1 MRDYDFEGEP
11 FVVIE
16 REEPGI
22 GTLLLG
28 VAIGAGI
35 ALLFAPR
42 SGADTRR
49 MIERRAQRT
58 GSRMRRAAADVA
70 DNVTAQANQVR
81 DRVAQ
86 RVGAARDTI
95 RRGQDRVLDA
105 VDAGRYA
112 AAEARS
118 ELERR
123 IAENKAARREAN
135 SL

>member
-1 MRDYDFEGEP
+1 MRTLTALL
-11 FVVIE
+11 VLS
-16 REEPGI
+16 

-28 VAIGAGI
+28 VAIGAGM
-35 ALLFAPR
+35 ALLLAPR

-49 MIERRAQRT
+49 MIGGRARRAGERVRSVAT
-58 GSRMRRAAADVA
+58 DVA
-70 DNVTAQANQVR
+70 DNVASQVNEVR
-81 DRVAQ
+81 GRVTE
-86 RVGAARDTI
+86 RVGAARSAV
-95 RRGQDRVLDA
+95 RRGQDQVLDA

-112 AAEARS
+112 ASEARS

>member
-1 MRDYDFEGEP
+1 MRDFEREP

-16 REEPGI
+16 RDEPGV

-28 VAIGAGI
+28 VAIGAGL
-35 ALLFAPR
+35 ALLLAPR
-42 SGADTRR
+42 SGAETRR
-49 MIERRAQRT
+49 MIESRARRAGARVRDVAT
-58 GSRMRRAAADVA
+58 DVA
-70 DNVTAQANQVR
+70 DNVTSQVNDVR
-81 DRVAQ
+81 DRVNE
-86 RVGAARDTI
+86 RVGAARRAV
-95 RRGQDRVLDA
+95 RRRQDQVLDA

-112 AAEARS
+112 ASEARS

>member
-1 MRDYDFEGEP
+1 MRDFEHEP

-16 REEPGI
+16 RDEPGI

-28 VAIGAGI
+28 MAIGAGL
-35 ALLFAPR
+35 ALLLAPR
-42 SGADTRR
+42 AGVDTRR
-49 MIERRAQRT
+49 MIGSRARRAGERVRSVAT
-58 GSRMRRAAADVA
+58 DVA
-70 DNVTAQANQVR
+70 DNVSSQVGDVR
-81 DRVAQ
+81 DRVTE
-86 RVGAARDTI
+86 RVGAAKSAV
-95 RRGQDRVLDA
+95 RRGQDHVLDA

-112 AAEARS
+112 ASEARS